1 VLGISSIKHPAQ
13 KLFHTLPSFVNLNVS
28 TMTSVVA
35 EELNEFDSSAILT
48 MLQALGFLEEFL

>member
-1 VLGISSIKHPAQ
+1 
-13 KLFHTLPSFVNLNVS
+13 
-28 TMTSVVA
+28 MTSVVA